1 MNFINDVYVITMI
14 KNDSVHRLY
23 RMGSY
28 LFSLS
33 LGSEEFSHQ
42 IEGAHSFSL
51 AVQMA
56 GSTLSIGD

>member
-1 MNFINDVYVITMI
+1 
-14 KNDSVHRLY
+14 
-23 RMGSY
+23 MGSY